1 MFARATG
8 LCRTGPPQLHTARF
22 GQLWQQKTPL
32 MPSGMRGERYSAVP
46 LSFVTFPAC
55 YAGPA
60 EGICIPRAH
69 GRTFRTA
76 PAGRLAA
83 GDRPSLPG
91 ASGILFPL
99 IALLMMGSFYQLFL
113 RLSRRSAERCSRKNK
128 AACQNSEVNRNTI
141 CFKIEAEN
149 GTVWSGKQSRKQ
161 SRSVQ
166 K

>member
-1 MFARATG
+1 MQNPRFACAQRACAAPG
-8 LCRTGPPQLHTARF
+8 RLQLQAAQF
-22 GQLWQQKTPL
+22 GQLRQQKTPL

-113 RLSRRSAERCSRKNK
+113 RLSRRSAERCSRKSK
-128 AACQNSEVNRNTI
+128 AACPNSGANHSTVR
-141 CFKIEAEN
+141 CKIEAESK
-149 GTVWSGKQSRKQ
+149 TVWSGKES
-161 SRSVQ
+161 
-166 K
+166 